1 MERPLDKQTVDN
13 ICIANG
19 LRNAKELAAAS
30 IRQFVSIVKDIE
42 KKTGVEYIRME
53 IGEPGLP
60 AEQIGIE
67 AEHEVEHHVLYL
79 IRATVGL
86 VYFIDYDNRFQSHFD
101 SLL

>member
-19 LRNAKELAAAS
+19 LRNAKELAGAS
-30 IRQFVSIVKDIE
+30 IRQLVGIVRDIE

-67 AEHEVEHHVLYL
+67 AEHEALL
-79 IRATVGL
+79 AGVGSKYP
-86 VYFIDYDNRFQSHFD
+86 VITGFAPNSRQSFKP
-101 SLL
+101 